1 MDTDNLDVDRI
12 NGIAAVIRRYNNRV
26 DTNTLATAIAT
37 HLTPGEPD
45 CGGCRDVIAA
55 VIDRVNPD
63 RTMGAGALAEA
74 IWNDL
79 VADDERRLADE
90 MLAENL
96 DHLAGY

>member
-1 MDTDNLDVDRI
+1 MPTEDLDVDRI
-12 NGIAAVIRRYNNRV
+12 NGIAAVIRRYPNNEGTRL
-26 DTNTLATAIAT
+26 LATAIAIY
-37 HLTPGEPD
+37 LTPGEPD
-45 CGGCRDVIAA
+45 CPGCTEIVANT
-55 VIDRVNPD
+55 IDRVNPD

-90 MLAENL
+90 VLAENL

>member
-12 NGIAAVIRRYNNRV
+12 NGIAAVIRRYHNRV
-26 DTNTLATAIAT
+26 DTNTLATAIAN
-37 HLTPGEPD
+37 HMTPEPH
-45 CGGCRDVIAA
+45 CGGCRDVIANT
-55 VIDRVNPD
+55 IERVNPD
-63 RTMGAGALAEA
+63 RTMGAGRLAEA